1 MDGKADGRKPTARS
15 PTTWPG
21 HTGERPRGLGIPSGK
36 GHSPSLAPWAVNP
49 EAPTPVRRLL
59 VVGAGIMGAGVAAQA
74 ALVGWSVDLYDVN
87 QGFLDRGMASLHH
100 DLEALR
106 ERGTLSP
113 EERERAE
120 SRIRPTLSLEC
131 ARDAQVVLEAAPE
144 QLGLKRGIFQ
154 ELDRRAGPETLL
166 ASNTSSLSI
175 TALASATSRP
185 ERVVG
190 IHFFNPVL
198 RMKLV
203 ELIPGLLTEP
213 GALARARA
221 FAEGLGKT
229 VTVSQ
234 DVPGFVTSRAMAV
247 LVNEAIWML
256 QDGVAT
262 REDIDQAHRL
272 GFHHP
277 MGPLELADLV
287 GLDTLLSVLERLYT
301 GFRDPKYRACPL
313 LVNMVEAGRLGR
325 KTGQGF
331 YPYGAPRP
339 RARVVGSPPP

>member
-1 MDGKADGRKPTARS
+1 
-15 PTTWPG
+15 
-21 HTGERPRGLGIPSGK
+21 
-36 GHSPSLAPWAVNP
+36 
-49 EAPTPVRRLL
+49 
-59 VVGAGIMGAGVAAQA
+59 MGSGVAAQA
-74 ALVGWSVDLYDVN
+74 ALAGWTVDLYDV
-87 QGFLDRGMASLHH
+87 QPAFLDRGMAALRR

-106 ERGTLSP
+106 QRGGVSA
-113 EERERAE
+113 EERDRAE
-120 SRIRPTLSLEC
+120 GRVHPALSLDR
-131 ARDAQVVLEAAPE
+131 AREVSVVLEAAPE
-144 QLGLKRGIFQ
+144 RLELKRGIFK

-185 ERVVG
+185 DQVVG

-203 ELIPGLLTEP
+203 ELIPGVRTGP
-213 GALARARA
+213 GTLQRARA
-221 FAEGLGKT
+221 FAEELGKT

-234 DVPGFVTSRAMAV
+234 DAPGFVTSRAMAV

-256 QDGVAT
+256 HDGVAT
-262 REDIDQAHRL
+262 REVIDQAHKL

-313 LVNMVEAGRLGR
+313 LVNLVEAGRLGR
-325 KTGQGF
+325 KSGQGF
-331 YPYGAPRP
+331 YVYGAPGP
-339 RARVVGSPPP
+339 SPPAAGGPTS

>member
-1 MDGKADGRKPTARS
+1 MS
-15 PTTWPG
+15 V
-21 HTGERPRGLGIPSGK
+21 H
-36 GHSPSLAPWAVNP
+36 
-49 EAPTPVRRLL
+49 RLL
-59 VVGAGIMGAGVAAQA
+59 VVGAGIMGAGVGAQA
-74 ALVGWSVDLYDVN
+74 ALAGWTVDLYDVQ
-87 QGFLDRGMASLHH
+87 QGFLDRGMATIHR

-106 ERGTLSP
+106 QRGDVSS
-113 EERERAE
+113 EERDGAE

-131 ARDAQVVLEAAPE
+131 ARDVSIALEAAPE
-144 QLGLKRGIFQ
+144 QLELKRGIFE
-154 ELDRRAGPETLL
+154 ELDRRAGAETLL

-185 ERVVG
+185 GRVVG

-203 ELIPGLLTEP
+203 ELVPGLLTDP
-213 GALARARA
+213 GTLLRARA
-221 FAEGLGKT
+221 FAEALGKT
-229 VTVSQ
+229 ATVSQ
-234 DVPGFVTSRAMAV
+234 DSPGFVTSRAMAV

-256 QDGVAT
+256 HDGVAT
-262 REDIDQAHRL
+262 REDIDQAHKL

-277 MGPLELADLV
+277 LGPLELADLV

-313 LVNMVEAGRLGR
+313 LVNLVEAGRLGR

-331 YPYGAPRP
+331 YAYGPAVAGP
-339 RARVVGSPPP
+339 RAPGGPPP